1 MEEENTG
8 KPLTTEN
15 LLERYA
21 QVEGVSLDEAA
32 EQVGAETVEEM
43 LEKIKKINEEKIS
56 QQFAPMN
63 RKQRRALAKK
73 NKGTADTVSDF
84 AKKLAYINMIQ
95 KLRELN
101 KKENEANEDSTKDN

>member
-21 QVEGVSLDEAA
+21 QVEGVSLNEAA
-32 EQVGAETVEEM
+32 DQIGADTVEEM
-43 LEKIKKINEEKIS
+43 LAKIKKLNEEKIS

-63 RKQRRALAKK
+63 RKQRRMFAKK
-73 NKGTADTVSDF
+73 NKGTTDTVSEF

-95 KLRELN
+95 KLREMN
-101 KKENEANEDSTKDN
+101 EKENEANEDSTEDN